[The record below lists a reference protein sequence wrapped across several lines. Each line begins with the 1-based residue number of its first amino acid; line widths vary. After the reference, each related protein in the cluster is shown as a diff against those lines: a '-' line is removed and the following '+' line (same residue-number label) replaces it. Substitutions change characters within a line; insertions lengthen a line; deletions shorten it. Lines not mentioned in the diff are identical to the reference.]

1 MPRSHEPARR
11 PPASRAARRNARS
24 RIADACRRAVSGK
37 LAVRDL
43 AQWVDGFGVSETE
56 FRLLWLLFTEADGAP
71 APSRTTPLEF
81 DQAELAARLA
91 VSAAQVSA
99 SVERLHR
106 AAQLE
111 RVSQDADRR
120 RQLWRLSPSG
130 RSLVLKVVAAVDAL
144 PPVGDAGKEA
154 A

>member
-1 MPRSHEPARR
+1 MPRSPQPARR
-11 PPASRAARRNARS
+11 SAASRSARRDARS
-24 RIADACRRAVSGK
+24 RIADACRRAVRGK

-43 AQWVDGFGVSETE
+43 ALWVDGFGVSETE
-56 FRLLWLLFTEADGAP
+56 FRLLWLLFNEADGAP
-71 APSRTTPLEF
+71 APPRTVPREF

-106 AAQLE
+106 EARLE
-111 RVSQDADRR
+111 RVSQVADRR

-144 PPVGDAGKEA
+144 PPVGDAGMEA